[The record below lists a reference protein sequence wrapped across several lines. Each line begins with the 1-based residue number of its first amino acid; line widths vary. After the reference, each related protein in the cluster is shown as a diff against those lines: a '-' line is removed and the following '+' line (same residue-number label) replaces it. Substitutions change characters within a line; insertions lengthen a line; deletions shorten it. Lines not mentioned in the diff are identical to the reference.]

1 MKMFNRVCLLLSA
14 AALLAL
20 LVGIILQNPDVYKPA
35 AVSFVVLGAIGLGSV
50 PSMKGYR
57 YTAWIIAAVVAGM
70 MYPAAFTKW
79 GSFDLRNKWLMLVI
93 IQMVM
98 FGMGI
103 QMSLKDFSGLAQTGK
118 GVAIGLLCHFTIMP
132 LMGLLLVTIFDFE
145 PEIAAGVILIG
156 SCSSGLASNVMV
168 YLAKANLVLSVIVT
182 AMATLAAPFLTP
194 LLMKLLAG
202 TFIKISVV
210 NMMMEIIKI
219 VIVPI
224 GAALLHD
231 YLKSASIR
239 GRKVVWALFI
249 IAIVWLAG
257 MAVGGW
263 QLVESQIQSKP
274 LLQSIELFGFFMGAI
289 VAGVL
294 YHELAKR
301 YPKLDKIM
309 PYFSMFGIVY
319 FTTVTTAAGYEN
331 LLKVGILLFI
341 CSVIH
346 NAAGYFF
353 GYWLSRLF
361 RLDIN
366 SSRTIAFEVGLQNG
380 GMASGLAAGMGKLG
394 TVGLPAAVFSPWM
407 NISGSILA
415 NYWRKRPVKEEEG
428 EKEGKEVENH
438 LVNKPPKE
446 SFGH

>member
-1 MKMFNRVCLLLSA
+1 MKSFNRVCLLLSGL
-14 AALLAL
+14 ALLAL
-20 LVGIILQNPDVYKPA
+20 LVGIILQRDMIYRPA
-35 AVSFVVLGAIGLGSV
+35 AVATVVLLAIGLGAV
-50 PSMKGYR
+50 PAMKGYR
-57 YTAWIIAAVVAGM
+57 YTAWIIAAVVIGM
-70 MYPAAFTKW
+70 MYPGQFTKW
-79 GSFDLRNKWLMLVI
+79 GDFNLRNKWLMLVI
-93 IQMVM
+93 IQLVM

-118 GVAIGLLCHFTIMP
+118 GVAIGLLCHFSIMP
-132 LMGLLLVTIFDFE
+132 LMGLLLVTLFDFD
-145 PEIAAGVILIG
+145 PEIAAGIILIG

-168 YLAKANLVLSVIVT
+168 YLARANLVLSVIVT
-182 AMATLAAPFLTP
+182 AMATMAAPFLTP

-231 YLKSASIR
+231 YLKTADVKGKKTVRI
-239 GRKVVWALFI
+239 LLI
-249 IAIVWLAG
+249 IAMIWLVAI
-257 MAVGGW
+257 AVGGW
-263 QLVESQIQSKP
+263 SFIESRIASLP
-274 LLQSIELFGFFMGAI
+274 LLQSIELFGFLMGAI

-301 YPKLDKIM
+301 YPKLDKMM
-309 PYFSMFGIVY
+309 PYLSMFGIVY
-319 FTTVTTAAGYEN
+319 FTTVTTAAGYKY
-331 LLKVGILLFI
+331 LLEVGLLLFV

-361 RLDIN
+361 GLDIN

-415 NYWRKRPVKEEEG
+415 NYWRKRPVETTQALEERNTDETD
-428 EKEGKEVENH
+428 ETD
-438 LVNKPPKE
+438 
-446 SFGH
+446 